1 MKKVEVKDLEMDKE
15 LDDKAM
21 REVTGGCYPGPGYV
35 PGFIPGYP
43 CYPGFPFCLGYPYL
57 PCFPYPVYPVV
68 PYGVPG
74 GAFPATGGGPA

>member
-15 LDDKAM
+15 LDGKAM
-21 REVTGGCYPGPGYV
+21 SDVAGGCYPGPGYV
-35 PGFIPGYP
+35 PGYIPGYP
-43 CYPGFPFCLGYPYL
+43 CYPGFPFFLGYPYL
-57 PCFPYPVYPVV
+57 PCFPYPIYPVV